1 MKKIITIVLL
11 MLAASHIGASA
22 TDTST
27 KRERN
32 LIREGNGYYNDKN
45 FSEAEKAYR
54 KALEVNEASELA
66 AYNLAVSLI
75 RQSGN
80 ADPNS
85 GNNPMQEATSI
96 LNDLA
101 KGANDAR
108 LAELAFYNL
117 GNVAFNQEQYQQS
130 IDMYKGA
137 LRRNPDNDKARQNL
151 RLAQLKLQQQQQD
164 KDNQDKNKDNKD
176 QDKDK
181 DKNKDQNKDQNKN
194 QDQNKDQ
201 DKDQN
206 KDNKD
211 QDKQDQQDKQ
221 QNKNDRQQQQQQQQG
236 GISDEN
242 AAKILKTMENEEN
255 ATRKRVNELK
265 KQEEKAS
272 RRRTGNQW

>member
-1 MKKIITIVLL
+1 MKKILTIMLL
-11 MLAASHIGASA
+11 MLVASHVGASA
-22 TDTST
+22 ADTST

-32 LIREGNGYYNDKN
+32 FIREGNGYYNEKN
-45 FSEAEKAYR
+45 FSEAEKAFR

-151 RLAQLKLQQQQQD
+151 RLAQLKLQQQQQN

-181 DKNKDQNKDQNKN
+181 N
-194 QDQNKDQ
+194 
-201 DKDQN
+201 KDQN

-221 QNKNDRQQQQQQQQG
+221 QNKNDRQQQQQQQQQG
-236 GISDEN
+236 CISDEN

>member
-1 MKKIITIVLL
+1 MKKILTIMLL

-22 TDTST
+22 ADTST

-32 LIREGNGYYNDKN
+32 FIREGNGYYNDKN

-85 GNNPMQEATSI
+85 GNNPMQEATLI

-117 GNVAFNQEQYQQS
+117 GNAAFNQEQYQQS

-151 RLAQLKLQQQQQD
+151 RLAQLKLQQQQQN

-181 DKNKDQNKDQNKN
+181 NKDQNQDKNKN
-194 QDQNKDQ
+194 QDQNKNQ

-221 QNKNDRQQQQQQQQG
+221 QNKNDRQQQQQG

>member
-1 MKKIITIVLL
+1 MKRITLL
-11 MLAASHIGASA
+11 MIVACVGILSMSA
-22 TDTST
+22 VDNST
-27 KRERN
+27 KKERN
-32 LIREGNGYYNDKN
+32 YIREGNGYYNKKAYAD
-45 FSEAEKAYR
+45 AEKSYR
-54 KALEVNEASELA
+54 KALELNEASELA

-85 GNNPMQEATSI
+85 GNNPMQEATTL

-101 KGANDAR
+101 KSANDAR
-108 LAELAFYNL
+108 LSELAFYNL
-117 GNVAFNQEQYQQS
+117 GNMAFNQEQYQQS

-151 RLAQLKLQQQQQD
+151 RLAQLKLQQQQQN

-181 DKNKDQNKDQNKN
+181 NKDQDKN

-201 DKDQN
+201 N
-206 KDNKD
+206 KDKNQDNKN
-211 QDKQDQQDKQ
+211 QQNQQDKQ
-221 QNKNDRQQQQQQQQG
+221 QDKNDRQQQQQQQG

-265 KQEEKAS
+265 KQKEKAS

>member
-1 MKKIITIVLL
+1 MKRIALLLAVICTGVLS
-11 MLAASHIGASA
+11 MPAA
-22 TDTST
+22 DNST
-27 KRERN
+27 KKERN
-32 LIREGNGYYNDKN
+32 YIREGNGYYNDKN

-54 KALEVNEASELA
+54 KALELNEASELA

-80 ADPNS
+80 ADPNAD
-85 GNNPMQEATSI
+85 NNPMQEATNL

-101 KGANDAR
+101 KGANDSR

-117 GNVAFNQEQYQQS
+117 GNVAFNQQQYQQS

-151 RLAQLKLQQQQQD
+151 RLAQLRLQQQQQD
-164 KDNQDKNKDNKD
+164 KDNQDKDNKDNKDNKD
-176 QDKDK
+176 QDK
-181 DKNKDQNKDQNKN
+181 NKDKN
-194 QDQNKDQ
+194 QDQDKNQDKNQ
-201 DKDQN
+201 DKD

-211 QDKQDQQDKQ
+211 QQNQQDKQ
-221 QNKNDRQQQQQQQQG
+221 QNNNDRQQQQQQQQQG

-265 KQEEKAS
+265 KQEEKAA